1 MKFTFEHKTNNTAY
15 LLIDKLFWG
24 EGMNHCFA
32 MGPGIKVRGE
42 GRMQVIP
49 DMATITIGMLSEHPN
64 LQTAQTENRKVSE
77 RVVQALLELG
87 IERGNIQTEEYTIQN
102 VYDFVDGK
110 QVLRGY
116 EVLHLITVKV
126 KDIEKIGLL
135 VDTAIQSGANQIFNI
150 RFETEER
157 KRYYRQA
164 LQKAVEDS
172 REKALVLAKG
182 AGMPIYPIPVR
193 VVEITLDQTPIP
205 YGGKMYQVTEATSFE
220 PGTLVVIAVV
230 EAVFCYRFH

>member
-87 IERGNIQTEEYTIQN
+87 IEREGISRL
-102 VYDFVDGK
+102 K
-110 QVLRGY
+110 
-116 EVLHLITVKV
+116 
-126 KDIEKIGLL
+126 
-135 VDTAIQSGANQIFNI
+135 NI
-150 RFETEER
+150 RFKMFMILSMGNR
-157 KRYYRQA
+157 FF
-164 LQKAVEDS
+164 
-172 REKALVLAKG
+172 G
-182 AGMPIYPIPVR
+182 AMKCF
-193 VVEITLDQTPIP
+193 T
-205 YGGKMYQVTEATSFE
+205 
-220 PGTLVVIAVV
+220 
-230 EAVFCYRFH
+230 